1 MFFNKKPKNDSI
13 NTPILKEEKVISD
26 NLQFI
31 MSKTNLYYDKYNEE
45 KDNFEKLYYQHLI
58 ENKKAILNF
67 IIEKVVNDFVFT
79 TNVYSEKFY
88 LTLDQIERVFVDNF
102 KTALHLPEN
111 KEFIYYFKMS
121 IIISFLK
128 EILELSEKDDFIYH
142 ISNDTVKI
150 NIIKFMNY
158 IKLQSTESIDKY
170 EFKNSPYRD

>member
-31 MSKTNLYYDKYNEE
+31 ISKTNLYYDKCNEE

-58 ENKKAILNF
+58 ENKKAILAF

-79 TNVYSEKFY
+79 TNVYADKFY

-102 KTALHLPEN
+102 KTTLHLPVN
-111 KEFIYYFKMS
+111 KEFIYYFKTS
-121 IIISFLK
+121 IIISFLE
-128 EILELSEKDDFIYH
+128 EILELNEKENFIYH
-142 ISNDTVKI
+142 YENDAI
-150 NIIKFMNY
+150 NINIKEFMHY
-158 IKLQSTESIDKY
+158 IKLQATETVKQHEI
-170 EFKNSPYRD
+170 KNSPYRD

>member
-31 MSKTNLYYDKYNEE
+31 ISKTN
-45 KDNFEKLYYQHLI
+45 LYYQHLI

-67 IIEKVVNDFVFT
+67 IIEKAVNDFVFT

-142 ISNDTVKI
+142 ISNDTVNI

-170 EFKNSPYRD
+170 EFKN